1 MPTRHCCPPPHTHSP
16 LLLLVL
22 LLLLPSPTQ
31 TTHGDLWITFK
42 VDFPKSL
49 SDQQKEQ
56 LRSLLGEV
64 EWQRHDEL

>member
-1 MPTRHCCPPPHTHSP
+1 M
-16 LLLLVL
+16 L